1 MLPPPDSRRRAH
13 SRAGVTLLESVI
25 ALAVMTVAVSLFS
38 SMVLSTSKQRVLNH
52 EFPTASEAVRVVLER
67 MRNED
72 FEDVYAMYN
81 SDPLDDPEGAG
92 MAPGHRFAVEGLEP
106 LEGVADGMVGEI
118 RFPTLDNGG
127 ALELREDS
135 EDETLGMPR
144 DLNGDSIVD
153 DVDHSGDYILL
164 PICVVVDWEGR
175 HGPRHIEFFTMFA
188 DLRK

>member
-1 MLPPPDSRRRAH
+1 MPSIRFRNR

-38 SMVLSTSKQRVLNH
+38 SMVVSTSRQRVLNH
-52 EFPTASEAVRVVLER
+52 EFPTASEGVRVVLER

-72 FEDVYAMYN
+72 FDQVYAMYN
-81 SDPLDDPEGAG
+81 SDPLDDPGGAG
-92 MAPGHRFAVEGLEP
+92 SAPGNRFAIPGLVA
-106 LEGVADGMVGEI
+106 LEEAPDGLVGGI
-118 RFPTLDNGG
+118 QFPTLVAGG
-127 ALELREDS
+127 LLELREDS
-135 EDETLGMPR
+135 VSPDIGMPR

-153 DVDHSGDYILL
+153 DQDHADDDILL
-164 PICVVVDWEGR
+164 PVRIEIDWAGQ